1 MSRLLLALALAA
13 ASMPQ
18 ASAATHAERCAKYKT
33 ELAEIAEAK
42 KRGGSEAH
50 MHKLEAKRQKVLAA
64 QAKHRC

>member
-1 MSRLLLALALAA
+1 MRRLLLLLALAACA
-13 ASMPQ
+13 PG
-18 ASAATHAERCAKYKT
+18 ASAATRAERCAKYKA

-42 KRGGSEAH
+42 KRGGSDAH